1 MAIIRY
7 KQCYLHSVISD
18 DDPYEWESVC
28 LIELKDIKPEPIT
41 LIQYKV
47 TRKFEIITVY
57 PQIIKK
63 TIINKTKGSQSTTK
77 QGNQT

>member
-7 KQCYLHSVISD
+7 KQCYLRSLISEES
-18 DDPYEWESVC
+18 PHEWETIS
-28 LIELKDIKPEPIT
+28 LIELGEIKPIVT

-47 TRKFEIITVY
+47 TREFELIKVY

-63 TIINKTKGSQSTTK
+63 TIINKNKGSQMTSK
-77 QGNQT
+77 